1 MIIEPPLE
9 VEIAQPAEKNFF
21 QWLFQD
27 FLRIH
32 VEDEHIITYRKH
44 WLVLLRMSLLPLIGL
59 IISLSFLI
67 GMVTWNFSDIPYQ
80 LGVMIGFLLT
90 VFMLCWLVYRYIDWR
105 DDVFQLTPTQVI
117 DIDRKPFGQLSRRS
131 APLENILSIEYE
143 RKGIFQML
151 FNFGIVYITVGNT
164 QLTFNEISRPADV
177 QQQIFARMG
186 AHAEELRQR
195 EIDEERERM
204 TEWFKVYHEESQ
216 SKDTTK
222 QLRTPPP

>member
-1 MIIEPPLE
+1 
-9 VEIAQPAEKNFF
+9 
-21 QWLFQD
+21 
-27 FLRIH
+27 
-32 VEDEHIITYRKH
+32 
-44 WLVLLRMSLLPLIGL
+44 
-59 IISLSFLI
+59 
-67 GMVTWNFSDIPYQ
+67 
-80 LGVMIGFLLT
+80 
-90 VFMLCWLVYRYIDWR
+90 MLCWLVYRYIDWR

-117 DIDRKPFGQLSRRS
+117 DIDRKPFGRLSRRS

-151 FNFGIVYITVGNT
+151 FNFGTVYITVGNT

-204 TEWFKVYHEESQ
+204 TEWFKIYHEESQ